1 MYLSESILKRSFS
14 AISHIGPDAGKT
26 RLERI
31 SAVSR
36 FFACANI
43 LQKKLK
49 NTVNLAPNEQDR
61 DDFITAVGDMIG
73 IGDGW
78 LYTPDFKH
86 REVKKDYGVGNNFL
100 TTQVSRSK
108 GRSVEYPNR
117 PAPLLQLNNQIA
129 SLHPESANNL
139 REKFNW
145 DSIAA
150 AFGVW
155 LCRSDDLGQVE
166 DRTSI
171 VAAINALNSGRFGVS
186 VSDLIKVTEQDLAL
200 LQEANKPQIQSTVV
214 NTENFGAVQDAAEV
228 QGRKDGPSQADIG
241 VNYLFYGAPATG
253 KSHKVNLLAGTVN
266 VIRTVFHPDTQN
278 SDFFGSLK
286 PRMNGDKIEYGFAA
300 GPFSEALKASLLM
313 PEERHV
319 LIIEELNR
327 APAAAVF
334 GEIFQLL
341 DRVPE
346 TGASFYSI
354 AFPSPESEAWF
365 NDQDDL
371 KIPELYIPGNLTIY
385 ATMNSADQGV
395 FPLDTAFRRRWTQEY
410 LPLYGDNPPT
420 GDVEIRGL
428 KGIPRQIS
436 WDKFVR
442 ALNDFL
448 IDEFDAAEDRL
459 LGHWFVR
466 PHELG
471 KGVPEKILL
480 YLWDDLL
487 RHEDRFILFN
497 KTAGRTYGQL
507 HQAHTEGAIIFSERF
522 LSILNDL
529 VDNSGD

>member
-14 AISHIGPDAGKT
+14 KISNIGPDEGKT
-26 RLERI
+26 RMERV

-43 LQKKLK
+43 LQK
-49 NTVNLAPNEQDR
+49 NQTDTVNLAPNEQDR
-61 DDFITAVGDMIG
+61 DDFVSAVGDAISIG
-73 IGDGW
+73 EDW

-86 REVKKDYGVGNNFL
+86 SEVKKDYAVANNFL
-100 TTQVSRSK
+100 TTQVRGSK
-108 GRSVEYPNR
+108 GQSTEYPKR
-117 PAPLLQLNNQIA
+117 PAPLLQLNDQIA
-129 SLHPESANNL
+129 SLHLDSSNNL
-139 REKFNW
+139 RDKFNW
-145 DSIAA
+145 DDIAA

-166 DRTSI
+166 DDKSI
-171 VAAINALNSGRFGVS
+171 AAAINALNSERFGGS
-186 VSDLIKVTEQDLAL
+186 VGDLIKVTEQDLAL
-200 LQEANKPQIQSTVV
+200 LQEADEASIQVTVV
-214 NTENFGAVQDAAEV
+214 DTSNFGAVQDEAEE
-228 QGRKDGPSQADIG
+228 QGDKAQASQADIG
-241 VNYLFYGAPATG
+241 VNHLFYGAPATG
-253 KSHKVNLLAGTVN
+253 KSHKVDSLAGTVN
-266 VIRTVFHPDTQN
+266 VVRTVFHPDTQN

-286 PRMNGDKIEYGFAA
+286 PRMNGDKIEYAFAA
-300 GPFSEALKASLLM
+300 GPFSQALKAALLL
-313 PEERHV
+313 PEEHHV

-334 GEIFQLL
+334 GELFQLL

-346 TGASFYSI
+346 TGKSSYSI

-365 NDQDDL
+365 NDQDHLD
-371 KIPELYIPGNLTIY
+371 IPALYIPSNLTIY

-410 LPLYGDNPPT
+410 LPLYGENPPA
-420 GDVEIRGL
+420 GNVDILGL
-428 KGIPRQIS
+428 NEDPKQIS

-448 IDEFDAAEDRL
+448 IEKFDAAEDRL

-487 RHEDRFILFN
+487 RHEDRFVLFN
-497 KTAGRTYGQL
+497 KVAGRTYGQL
-507 HQAHTEGAIIFSERF
+507 HQSHTKGVAIFSERF
-522 LSILNDL
+522 ISVLNDL
-529 VDNSGD
+529 VDDAGD